1 MISGK
6 EDWNI
11 GLQSKIRAIGH
22 KLKRLPPKA
31 LMASLVGSSF
41 LPFLHLGQG
50 TAIATLAQILSHIGP
65 HLIAN
70 WVQKFYDASQKGE
83 AELEAAVAEEIEG
96 STEFRQAVAKL
107 FLDLKV
113 IETAKDTL
121 SEEDKGEFTK
131 KLQEELNRYK
141 EFQGIINI
149 DQSTV
154 QTMESGAI
162 GVQIEGGFQGRDIIN
177 IVGPQAIEFL
187 EVREKRE
194 LKEQKNKELQE
205 ARQAVE
211 ANPTDLKV
219 HEKYARLLIA
229 DGQYDQA
236 EVVIAKGLKQN
247 SNHAPL
253 LYLMARVLGDCDNPN
268 AKEFYAGAIKGSSI
282 KPEFY
287 RGYAEYLKKQDVLSG
302 AFAVVKQGREVFK
315 DDIDLASM
323 EKELTQ
329 QMQAVSEAEQ
339 QIIESVLISPK
350 NLTRYLTKIARNK
363 PEKEVR
369 DVYEAAI
376 LRYQGDNKTLARTHF
391 NFAGLLIERWK
402 YFEEAKSI
410 LKLARKVDHKDSY
423 ICNRLGKLY
432 EEVGRLP
439 EAIEEYKS
447 GIEVDP
453 GNHAN
458 YTSLVSIYLWHP
470 EYEANAGG
478 RENTIRLLQKS
489 LEISKGPKN
498 KAGTYAQ
505 LAASVKD
512 TDAQQAEHYLDQT
525 VEYYRQAG
533 NNFQLAKA
541 LAERARIC
549 DQLGKVEKATYDFK
563 ESLKLSPDSTVITD
577 YKDFNY
583 RRRL

>member
-6 EDWNI
+6 EDWI
-11 GLQSKIRAIGH
+11 VEVQSKIRAIGH
-22 KLKRLPPKA
+22 KLKGLPPKA
-31 LMASLVGSSF
+31 LMASLVGSTF
-41 LPFLHLGQG
+41 LPFLYLGQG

-107 FLDLKV
+107 FLDLNV

-154 QTMESGAI
+154 QTMQSGAI
-162 GVQIEGGFQGRDIIN
+162 GVQIGDRFQGRDVIN

-205 ARQAVE
+205 ARQAIE
-211 ANPTDLKV
+211 ANPTYLKI

-253 LYLMARVLGDCDNPN
+253 LYLMARALGDRGNSN
-268 AKEFYAGAIKGSSI
+268 AEWFYTGAIEAAPI

-287 RGYAEYLKKQDVLSG
+287 RGYAEYLKKQDVLSD
-302 AFAVVKQGREVFK
+302 ALAVIKQGREVFK

-339 QIIESVLISPK
+339 QIIESVLNSPK

-369 DVYEAAI
+369 NVYEAAM

-432 EEVGRLP
+432 EELGRLP

-478 RENTIRLLQKS
+478 RKNTTKLLQKS

-525 VEYYRQAG
+525 VEYYRQAD

-549 DQLGKVEKATYDFK
+549 DQLGKVEKAAYDFK

-577 YKDFNY
+577 YKDFSY